1 MVVNIGAIGLGNLGQ
16 IQLDLCAE
24 REDVVIVCGS
34 DIVSDARESFD
45 EDFDG
50 VSYEAYNDMLEE
62 HGETLDAVF
71 IVSPHT
77 LHYEHAKACLKRDIN
92 IHLEKPMTT
101 DIDQAQEL
109 IDIADSRDLVLQIGY
124 QRHFHPGFIELKKII
139 TSGWIGEVHTANCY
153 MGQRWIS
160 DWHDTWRANPDL
172 SGGGQLYD
180 SGSHLVDTL
189 LWTTGG
195 KPHAVFATLDRYDD
209 QYETEVDVNSA
220 ITAILD
226 GPDRR
231 ITASIG
237 ITGDGKG
244 PSPEEGF
251 QIWGTEGRV
260 SYEEPTITIDEY
272 DGQTYTAEITDDLSF
287 VPLTRKKIN
296 AFFDSI
302 INDSEV
308 VVDGEFGLQ
317 VTAFTEAAY
326 EAAESEQLVYVQD
339 VIEATNSGA
348 AGEQPTE
355 SET

>member
-1 MVVNIGAIGLGNLGQ
+1 MVINIGAIGLGNLGQ
-16 IQLDLCAE
+16 IQLDLCTE
-24 REDVVIVCGS
+24 RDDVAVVCGS
-34 DIVSDARESFD
+34 DISLDAREAF
-45 EDFDG
+45 EADFDG
-50 VSYEAYNDMLEE
+50 ISYESYADMLDR
-62 HGETLDAVF
+62 HGESLDAVF

-77 LHYEHAKACLKRDIN
+77 LHYEHAKACLEQDVHV
-92 IHLEKPMTT
+92 HLEKPMTT
-101 DIDQAQEL
+101 DLGQAREL

-124 QRHFHPGFIELKKII
+124 QRHFHPGFIELKEVVD
-139 TSGWIGEVHTANCY
+139 SGRIGEVHTVNCY

-160 DWHDTWRANPDL
+160 DWRDTWRGNPAL

-195 KPHAVFATLDRYDD
+195 QPQAVFATLDSYDAD
-209 QYETEVDVNSA
+209 VDVNSA

-226 GPDRR
+226 GPDRQ
-231 ITASIG
+231 ITTSIG

-244 PSPEEGF
+244 PSPQEGF
-251 QIWGTEGRV
+251 HIWGTEGRV
-260 SYEEPTITIDEY
+260 SYEEPIITIDEY
-272 DGQTYTAEITDDLSF
+272 DGQTYTAEISDDLSF
-287 VPLTRKKIN
+287 VPLTRKKIG

-302 INDSEV
+302 TTGSEV

-326 EAAESEQLVYVQD
+326 EAADSEQLVYVQD
-339 VIEATNSGA
+339 VIDATNPSESLG
-348 AGEQPTE
+348 QQTE